1 MEFTGFRPETFQFFE
16 DLSANNDEDWFD
28 ENQPAFE
35 EFVLE
40 PMRGLVKDLREPLN
54 ELAPG
59 LVADDVDA
67 HFSEMR
73 RGPRTPPGT
82 PPLKTSMYAF
92 FWDQGLRRLADG
104 NLFVGVSAQ
113 GATIGFSIYD
123 FGDPQSRMRRVFKPR
138 LLRNLA
144 LLDEHIKGNYLRRG
158 FDFHRYVRAASRL
171 GMREVEAFPTVPSEW
186 ESTLGWVARRHLH
199 TESSRLTP
207 GSFVGEVI
215 ESFQRLYP
223 LYVFASDPGEDSQ
236 RIPKPPKKAGKKRRS
251 ASSTH
256 KKKSGRSAR
265 ETGPRV
271 ARTAARAR

>member
-1 MEFTGFRPETFQFFE
+1 MEFTGFRTETFSFFD
-16 DLSANNDEDWFD
+16 DLAANNSNEWFD
-28 ENQPAFE
+28 ENQEAFE
-35 EFVLE
+35 EFVAE
-40 PMRGLVKDLREPLN
+40 PMRTLVETLRPAIEELN
-54 ELAPG
+54 PALLAEDPT
-59 LVADDVDA
+59 L

-82 PPLKTSMYAF
+82 PPIKPSLYAF
-92 FWDQGLRRLADG
+92 FWDQDVRRLADG

-138 LLRNLA
+138 LLRNLQV
-144 LLDEHIKGNYLRRG
+144 LDDHIKGNYLRRG

-171 GMREVEAFPTVPSEW
+171 GMREVDAFPTVPSQW

-207 GSFVGEVI
+207 GSFVSEVT

-223 LYVFASDPGEDSQ
+223 LYVFASDPTEDFQ
-236 RIPKPPKKAGKKRRS
+236 RVLAPPKQASKARPTAKKRKGTGRG
-251 ASSTH
+251 
-256 KKKSGRSAR
+256 KS
-265 ETGPRV
+265 V
-271 ARTAARAR
+271 AAAATARAR